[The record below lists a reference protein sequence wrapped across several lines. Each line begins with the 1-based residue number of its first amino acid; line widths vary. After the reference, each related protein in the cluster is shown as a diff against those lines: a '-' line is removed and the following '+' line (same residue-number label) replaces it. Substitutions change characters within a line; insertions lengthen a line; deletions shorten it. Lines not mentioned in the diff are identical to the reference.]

1 MLVCKLLHTVMS
13 RLASD
18 ETHFEVA
25 AAAHSLGLKSRTFNA
40 FGESE
45 SNTIFVKVD

>member
-1 MLVCKLLHTVMS
+1 MLVCGLVH
-13 RLASD
+13 ASD
-18 ETHFEVA
+18 ETHFDVV

-40 FGESE
+40 FGERE